1 MCFGLS
7 GIIGPVLVL
16 LSSHCCT
23 RFGWENKE
31 PVAVANNAV
40 SIRFS
45 GSVAVRR
52 LTVLP
57 CASPGLR
64 CIRCTVLAINP
75 YARRALIFV
84 QNLAGYCF
92 KTGGRFTGARETRQP
107 FSFVHNTK
115 TRSRLQP
122 RTGSKGTDQS
132 RYASAP
138 LFYHIYLIRKGVY
151 DYDRQE
157 KTIHRHIYL

>member
-7 GIIGPVLVL
+7 GIIEPVLVL

-31 PVAVANNAV
+31 PLAVANNTV

-45 GSVAVRR
+45 GSVAVRH

-64 CIRCTVLAINP
+64 CIRCTVMAIKS
-75 YARRALIFV
+75 YARRTLIFV
-84 QNLAGYCF
+84 QNLAGYCS
-92 KTGGRFTGARETRQP
+92 KTEGRFTGASETRQP
-107 FSFVHNTK
+107 FLYIIQKPARGCNHE
-115 TRSRLQP
+115 RGP
-122 RTGSKGTDQS
+122 KGTDQS

-138 LFYHIYLIRKGVY
+138 LFYHIYLIRKGVR

-157 KTIHRHIYL
+157 KTIYRHIYL